1 MSRYF
6 LSFCG
11 RQEESAILI
20 SRLLLRMRRMNVA
33 SIRLTPTKNEWNL
46 ITRVWTFYYSC
57 FDNLSRETYAKHIV
71 GPSIVVARKPQPS
84 VITS

>member
-1 MSRYF
+1 MSHFVFSCKIYFIPSLVNGAMSRYF

-33 SIRLTPTKNEWNL
+33 SIRLTPTKNE
-46 ITRVWTFYYSC
+46 SME
-57 FDNLSRETYAKHIV
+57 FDHACLDFLLLV
-71 GPSIVVARKPQPS
+71 F
-84 VITS
+84 